1 MAKRKNKPQNQIESN
16 KPPEQESEEELQ
28 QEQETTQ
35 EVQSEPQ
42 PTVNVIGLVDKA
54 IEDRLQGLGDLVGR
68 LVGESIN
75 YEEITTSVLQH
86 VEARKPEG
94 GEAPKWHRLDPEKCY
109 QQCLDRALHI
119 VTNGQTQ
126 VYMGQPK
133 NCKMIMEQV
142 VRLANSMFEALAEE
156 FQIAS

>member
-1 MAKRKNKPQNQIESN
+1 MAKNKKPQNQNKSN
-16 KPPEQESEEELQ
+16 EQPKEEQATEEVKPA
-28 QEQETTQ
+28 
-35 EVQSEPQ
+35 VD
-42 PTVNVIGLVDKA
+42 VIGLVDKA
-54 IEDRLQGLGDLVGR
+54 IEDRLQGIGDLVAR

-75 YEEITTSVLQH
+75 YDEITTSALQH
-86 VEARKPEG
+86 IEAKKPEG

>member
-1 MAKRKNKPQNQIESN
+1 MAKRKNKPQNQTASN

-42 PTVNVIGLVDKA
+42 PSFSVVKLINNVLDERLEGLDELVSK
-54 IEDRLQGLGDLVGR
+54 LVGQN
-68 LVGESIN
+68 IN
-75 YEEITTSVLQH
+75 YDEITTSALQH
-86 VEARKPEG
+86 IEAKKPEG

-119 VTNGQTQ
+119 VTMGQTQ
-126 VYMGQPK
+126 VYMSQTK
-133 NCKMIMEQV
+133 NCKMLMKQV
-142 VRLANSMFEALAEE
+142 INLANTMFEALAEE

>member
-1 MAKRKNKPQNQIESN
+1 MAKNKKPQNQNKSNEPPIEE
-16 KPPEQESEEELQ
+16 PQ
-28 QEQETTQ
+28 QEQEQ
-35 EVQSEPQ
+35 EQRTEFSM
-42 PTVNVIGLVDKA
+42 NVADIIDKA
-54 IEDRLQGLGDLVGR
+54 IEDRLAGLDELVAKLVGQN
-68 LVGESIN
+68 IN

-86 VEARKPEG
+86 VEANKPES

>member
-1 MAKRKNKPQNQIESN
+1 MAKNKKPQNQNKSN
-16 KPPEQESEEELQ
+16 EQPKEEQATE
-28 QEQETTQ
+28 
-35 EVQSEPQ
+35 EVKSA
-42 PTVNVIGLVDKA
+42 VDVIGLVDKA
-54 IEDRLQGLGDLVGR
+54 IEDRLQGLGDLVAR

-75 YEEITTSVLQH
+75 YDEITTSALQH
-86 VEARKPEG
+86 IEAKKPEG

>member
-1 MAKRKNKPQNQIESN
+1 MANKKPQNKNKSN
-16 KPPEQESEEELQ
+16 ETPKEEQ
-28 QEQETTQ
+28 TTE
-35 EVQSEPQ
+35 EVQP
-42 PTVNVIGLVDKA
+42 VVDVIGLVDKA
-54 IEDRLQGLGDLVGR
+54 IEDRLQGLGDLVAR

-75 YEEITTSVLQH
+75 YDEITTSALQH
-86 VEARKPEG
+86 IEAKKPEG

-142 VRLANSMFEALAEE
+142 VSLANSMFEALAEE

>member
-1 MAKRKNKPQNQIESN
+1 MAKNKKPQNQNKSNEPPIEE
-16 KPPEQESEEELQ
+16 PQ
-28 QEQETTQ
+28 QEQEQRT
-35 EVQSEPQ
+35 EFSM
-42 PTVNVIGLVDKA
+42 NVADIIDKA
-54 IEDRLQGLGDLVGR
+54 IEDRLAGLDELVAKLVGQN
-68 LVGESIN
+68 IN
-75 YEEITTSVLQH
+75 YEEITTSALQH
-86 VEARKPEG
+86 IEAKKPEG
-94 GEAPKWHRLDPEKCY
+94 SEAPKWHRLDPEKCY